1 MYLIT
6 RPLAKLANT
15 DSAFAEAGLSASVIA
30 LQQTQELPA
39 GIARLQDLL
48 KAHPDAIVIVTST
61 AAAAPLAA
69 HLAGDIVGQPLIA
82 VGQSTANILTH
93 AGLNPIVPD
102 NENSEGVLA
111 LPLLNDCANRHI
123 LLLKGK
129 GGRTTIPQ
137 QLTLRGARL
146 NEVVVYE
153 RVPLIPP
160 VFSRTCHWTQLAGII
175 VTSSEQAQALLKQFN
190 TQPLTGVKW
199 LTVSERIA
207 QQLHQQGIRQT
218 YVCPKASNE
227 ALITWIQQNWE

>member
-1 MYLIT
+1 MM
-6 RPLAKLANT
+6 
-15 DSAFAEAGLSASVIA
+15 
-30 LQQTQELPA
+30 PA
-39 GIARLQDLL
+39 W
-48 KAHPDAIVIVTST
+48 PCSST
-61 AAAAPLAA
+61 CPAAAAPLAA

-129 GGRTTIPQ
+129 GGRTTIPE

-146 NEVVVYE
+146 NEVVLYE

-160 VFSRTCHWTQLAGII
+160 VFSRTCNWTQLAGII
-175 VTSSEQAQALLKQFN
+175 VTSSEQAQALLKQCN

>member
-6 RPLAKLANT
+6 RPLAKLATT
-15 DSAFAEAGLSASVIA
+15 DSAFAGAGLSASVIA
-30 LQQTQELPA
+30 LQRTIELA
-39 GIARLQDLL
+39 EGIPRLQALL
-48 KAHPDAIVIVTST
+48 AAHPDAIVVVTST
-61 AAAAPLAA
+61 AAAIPLAE
-69 HLAGDIVGQPLIA
+69 HLATHPINQPVIA
-82 VGQSTANILTH
+82 VGQSTAGILTH
-93 AGLNPIVPD
+93 AGLTPIVPTA
-102 NENSEGVLA
+102 ENSEGVLA

-129 GGRTTIPQ
+129 GGRTTIPE

-146 NEVVVYE
+146 NEVVLYE

-160 VFSRTCHWTQLAGII
+160 VFSRTCNWTQLAGII
-175 VTSSEQAQALLKQFN
+175 ATSSEQAQALIKQFN

-207 QQLHQQGIRQT
+207 QQLHQYGIRQAD
-218 YVCPKASNE
+218 VCPKASDE